1 MIEKSKAIVSAVTY
15 HVDISKRYFLVCHLK
30 IVFYFLNE
38 LKERSGDVT
47 GRHLT
52 AGWFRRYWGSNN
64 NSKLLD
70 KIQTTTL
77 GDVWKFRQGNLLSE
91 VVFLVIL
98 AGLRFCYYVQKSF

>member
-1 MIEKSKAIVSAVTY
+1 MIEKSKAIVSAVLY

-30 IVFYFLNE
+30 VVFYFLHE

-52 AGWFRRYWGSNN
+52 AGRFRRYWGSNN

-70 KIQTTTL
+70 KIHTTTL

-98 AGLRFCYYVQKSF
+98 ACLRFCYYVQKGF

>member
-1 MIEKSKAIVSAVTY
+1 MIEKSKAIVSAVLY

-30 IVFYFLNE
+30 IVFYFLHE

-52 AGWFRRYWGSNN
+52 AGRLRRYWGSNN
-64 NSKLLD
+64 NSELLD

-77 GDVWKFRQGNLLSE
+77 GDAWKFRKGNLLSE
-91 VVFLVIL
+91 VVFLMIL
-98 AGLRFCYYVQKSF
+98 ACLRFCYYVQKGF